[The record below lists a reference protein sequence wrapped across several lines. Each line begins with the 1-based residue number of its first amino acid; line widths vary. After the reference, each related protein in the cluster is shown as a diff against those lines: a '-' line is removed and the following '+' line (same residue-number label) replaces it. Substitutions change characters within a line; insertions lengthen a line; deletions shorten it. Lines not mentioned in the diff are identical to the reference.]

1 MGWHDLWDGGNG
13 LGGLLLG
20 TSLQVGAASAECASE
35 QNHEKGA
42 KKMFRRKMVKV
53 LGLSIHEG
61 SIRKIKNGSQLRSSF
76 YRLGQF
82 LTFPAKQMAQ
92 KPIPQMLLEFEKWAR
107 GLTWAAQLNKIAGTS
122 LPPSGS
128 NSLST

>member
-76 YRLGQF
+76 YRLGKF
-82 LTFPAKQMAQ
+82 LTFAAKRMAQ
-92 KPIPQMLLEFEKWAR
+92 KPIPQMLPECENLAR
-107 GLTWAAQLNKIAGTS
+107 VLTLAARRTEI
-122 LPPSGS
+122 PVP
-128 NSLST
+128 

>member
-61 SIRKIKNGSQLRSSF
+61 SIWKIKNGSQLRSSF
-76 YRLGQF
+76 YRLGKF
-82 LTFPAKQMAQ
+82 LTFPAKRMAQ
-92 KPIPQMLLEFEKWAR
+92 KPIPQILPECKNWAR
-107 GLTWAAQLNKIAGTS
+107 GLPRAPRRNTIPVRS
-122 LPPSGS
+122 CLPP
-128 NSLST
+128 LRHQPV